1 MTDISV
7 FGDSVMQGVIRENNA
22 YKISK
27 NRFSNICEE
36 VLGVTIENKA
46 KFGSTIAVGEKV
58 IEQNIDLIKE
68 TNSKYVVLEFGGND
82 SDYNWSEISD
92 DPDKEYNPKSTIDSF
107 VRIYTKLINEIKK
120 LGKIPTLLS
129 LPPIDAQKYFARITQ
144 KLNAANI
151 LKWMKGN
158 IPFLTN
164 WHERYNIEV
173 FKLALSNAVPIVD
186 ITSKFLENKNYSELL
201 CDDGIHPNEAGHRV
215 IAEAIREHVQRR
227 QIVLVG

>member
-46 KFGSTIAVGEKV
+46 KFGSTISVGEQI
-58 IEQNIDLIKE
+58 IEKNLDLISN

-158 IPFLTN
+158 IQFLTN

-173 FKLALSNAVPIVD
+173 FKLALTNAVPIVD

>member
-1 MTDISV
+1 MKDISV

-22 YKISK
+22 YKVSK

-46 KFGSTIAVGEKV
+46 KFGSTIALGEKV

-68 TNSKYVVLEFGGND
+68 TKSKYVVLEFGGND
-82 SDYNWSEISD
+82 SDYNWPEISEN
-92 DPDKEYNPKSTIDSF
+92 PDGNYKPKSTIANF
-107 VRIYTKLINEIKK
+107 VNIYTKLINEIKK

-129 LPPIDAQKYFARITQ
+129 LPPIDAEKYFARITQ

-158 IPFLTN
+158 IQFLTN

-173 FKLALSNAVPIVD
+173 FKLAMANAVPIID

-227 QIVLVG
+227 KIQLVG

>member
-1 MTDISV
+1 MKDISV

-22 YKISK
+22 YKVSK

-46 KFGSTIAVGEKV
+46 KFGSTIALGEKV

-68 TNSKYVVLEFGGND
+68 TKSKYVVFEFGGND
-82 SDYNWSEISD
+82 SDYNWPEISEN
-92 DPDKEYNPKSTIDSF
+92 PDGNYKPKSTIANF
-107 VRIYTKLINEIKK
+107 VNIYTKLINEIKK

-129 LPPIDAQKYFARITQ
+129 LPPIDAEKYFARITQ

-158 IPFLTN
+158 IQFLTN

-173 FKLALSNAVPIVD
+173 FKLAMANAVPIID

-227 QIVLVG
+227 KIQLVG

>member
-1 MTDISV
+1 MKDISV

-22 YKISK
+22 YKVSK

-46 KFGSTIAVGEKV
+46 KFGSTIAVGEIV

-68 TNSKYVVLEFGGND
+68 TKSKYVVLEFGGND
-82 SDYNWSEISD
+82 SDYNWPEISEN
-92 DPDKEYNPKSTIDSF
+92 PDGNYKPKSTIANF
-107 VRIYTKLINEIKK
+107 VNIYTKLINEIKK

-129 LPPIDAQKYFARITQ
+129 LPPIDAEKYFARITQ

-158 IPFLTN
+158 IQFLTN

-173 FKLALSNAVPIVD
+173 FKLAMANAVPIID

-227 QIVLVG
+227 KIQLVG

>member
-46 KFGSTIAVGEKV
+46 KFGSTISVGEQI
-58 IEQNIDLIKE
+58 IEKNLDLIRNTK
-68 TNSKYVVLEFGGND
+68 SKYVVLEFGGND

-158 IPFLTN
+158 IQFLTN

>member
-46 KFGSTIAVGEKV
+46 KFGSTISVGEQI
-58 IEQNIDLIKE
+58 IEKNLDLISN

-82 SDYNWSEISD
+82 SDYNWAEISD

-158 IPFLTN
+158 IQFLTN

-227 QIVLVG
+227 KIQLVG

>member
-46 KFGSTIAVGEKV
+46 KFGSTVSVGEQI
-58 IEQNIDLIKE
+58 IEKNLDLISN

-82 SDYNWSEISD
+82 SDYNWAEISD

-158 IPFLTN
+158 IQFLTN

-227 QIVLVG
+227 KIQLVG